1 MEQEKLNNGCLYLYK
16 KGPPEEVLTVDV
28 IKDIYKTE
36 VIIREDPV
44 SSRSYINSHLKLTP
58 FSPLKIDPLQEKIQG
73 LHHGFMMEEKGDDFY
88 GGVGNYQVFKGK
100 GKIYKGHCRELGIS
114 KNTVK
119 RALRANK
126 PPHYQRPPR
135 DNPQLV
141 KLKE

>member
-1 MEQEKLNNGCLYLYK
+1 MM
-16 KGPPEEVLTVDV
+16 D
-28 IKDIYKTE
+28 
-36 VIIREDPV
+36 
-44 SSRSYINSHLKLTP
+44 
-58 FSPLKIDPLQEKIQG
+58 
-73 LHHGFMMEEKGDDFY
+73 FMMEEKGDDFY